1 MKRAIIIFLLLLFGE
16 MQGRCDAD
24 FYPAEQP
31 ISSDMQNYDDQ
42 NQQDSSMEQ
51 NNSFNNFGNYNNVNN
66 TSNTNLSKIEYTL
79 FGRSYENQNISM
91 RLGRIEKS
99 LFSKTYPNQSY
110 DQRIDNI
117 ISNFNQIN
125 KMPNISKN
133 DLNRLEAKAF
143 NQNFTQLAPEQRVER
158 LEEKIFGAAQSG
170 DLKTRINNL
179 KLATKFNNGQSVNNL
194 NPMMKTGWRG
204 IAAGLGNAF
213 SGGTMTG
220 FTPPIGSTYDNYGY
234 SPYSGFGAGGY
245 GTNGGYSNG
254 PGMRREYNGFSN
266 FGTGMGVKILN

>member
-16 MQGRCDAD
+16 MQGKCDAD

-31 ISSDMQNYDDQ
+31 VDSGMQSYNEQ
-42 NQQDSSMEQ
+42 SEPVQQINQ
-51 NNSFNNFGNYNNVNN
+51 NNNFNTFDNYNNVNN

-79 FGRSYENQNISM
+79 YGRSFESQNIGI

-99 LFSKTYPNQSY
+99 LFSTTYPNQSY
-110 DQRIDNI
+110 EQRIDNI

-125 KMPNISKN
+125 KMPNISKS

-143 NQNFTQLAPEQRVER
+143 NQNFAQLSPEKRVER

-179 KLATKFNNGQSVNNL
+179 KLATKFNNGQSVNNI

-204 IAAGLGNAF
+204 IASTLGNAF
-213 SGGTMTG
+213 NGGTMTG
-220 FTPPIGSTYDNYGY
+220 FTPPIDSSYNNYNTPYMGIGGGNYGM
-234 SPYSGFGAGGY
+234 
-245 GTNGGYSNG
+245 NGGYSNNRG
-254 PGMRREYNGFSN
+254 LFREYNGFSN
-266 FGTGMGVKILN
+266 FGTGAGVRILN